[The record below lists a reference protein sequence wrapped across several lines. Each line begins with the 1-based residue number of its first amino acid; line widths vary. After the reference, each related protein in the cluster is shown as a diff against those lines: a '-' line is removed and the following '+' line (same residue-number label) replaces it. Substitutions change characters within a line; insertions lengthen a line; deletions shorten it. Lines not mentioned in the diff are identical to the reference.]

1 MKESDLEDI
10 DNAIENFRKK
20 LRANSVPLRLR
31 DKRMKSNDGY
41 PDYVT
46 QAEMDATALL
56 NANYRESIK
65 NLELFKSIME
75 GQNDRNG
82 RSH

>member
-1 MKESDLEDI
+1 MMTKKDIEEI
-10 DNAIENFRKK
+10 DNAIEEFQKR

-31 DKRMKSNDGY
+31 DKRMKSDDGY

-56 NANYRESIK
+56 NANYQESIK
-65 NLELFKSIME
+65 NLELFKRLIE
-75 GQNDRNG
+75 EQK
-82 RSH
+82 

>member
-1 MKESDLEDI
+1 MTKKDIEEI
-10 DNAIENFRKK
+10 DNAIEEFRMR

-31 DKRMKSNDGY
+31 DKRMKSDDGY

-56 NANYRESIK
+56 NANYQESIK
-65 NLELFKSIME
+65 NLELFKRLIE
-75 GQNDRNG
+75 EQK
-82 RSH
+82 

>member
-1 MKESDLEDI
+1 MKEKDEFDDI
-10 DNAIENFRKK
+10 DGAIKEFRKK

-31 DKRMKSNDGY
+31 DKRLKSNDGY

-46 QAEMDATALL
+46 QAEMDATAIL

-65 NLELFKSIME
+65 NLELLKRVLEESK
-75 GQNDRNG
+75 
-82 RSH
+82 

>member
-1 MKESDLEDI
+1 MAKKDMNDI
-10 DNAIENFRKK
+10 DNAIEEFRRR

-31 DKRMKSNDGY
+31 DKRMKSDDGY

-56 NANYRESIK
+56 NANYQESIK
-65 NLELFKSIME
+65 NLELFKRLME
-75 GQNDRNG
+75 EK
-82 RSH
+82 

>member
-1 MKESDLEDI
+1 MKDKNEFEDI
-10 DNAIENFRKK
+10 DGAIKEFRKK

-31 DKRMKSNDGY
+31 DKRLKSDDGY

-46 QAEMDATALL
+46 QAEMDATAIL

-65 NLELFKSIME
+65 NLELLKRVLEDSK
-75 GQNDRNG
+75 
-82 RSH
+82 

>member
-1 MKESDLEDI
+1 MAKTDIEDI
-10 DNAIENFRKK
+10 DNAIEEFRKR

-31 DKRMKSNDGY
+31 DKRMKSDDGY

-56 NANYRESIK
+56 NANYQESIK
-65 NLELFKSIME
+65 NLEFFKRLME
-75 GQNDRNG
+75 DQK
-82 RSH
+82 

>member
-1 MKESDLEDI
+1 MGKKDMHDI
-10 DNAIENFRKK
+10 DNAIEEFRKR

-31 DKRMKSNDGY
+31 DKRMKSDDGY

-56 NANYRESIK
+56 NANYQESIK
-65 NLELFKSIME
+65 NLELFKRLIEESK
-75 GQNDRNG
+75 
-82 RSH
+82 

>member
-1 MKESDLEDI
+1 MAKKDLEDI
-10 DNAIENFRKK
+10 DNAIEEYRKR

-56 NANYRESIK
+56 NANYQESIK
-65 NLELFKSIME
+65 NLELFKRLME
-75 GQNDRNG
+75 DQK
-82 RSH
+82 

>member
-1 MKESDLEDI
+1 MMTKKDIEEI
-10 DNAIENFRKK
+10 DNAIEEFRKR

-31 DKRMKSNDGY
+31 DKRMKSDDGY

-56 NANYRESIK
+56 NANYQESIK
-65 NLELFKSIME
+65 NLELFKCLIE
-75 GQNDRNG
+75 EQK
-82 RSH
+82 

>member
-1 MKESDLEDI
+1 MAKKDLEDI
-10 DNAIENFRKK
+10 DNAIEEFRKR

-31 DKRMKSNDGY
+31 DKRMKSDDGY

-56 NANYRESIK
+56 NANYQESIK
-65 NLELFKSIME
+65 NLELFKRLME
-75 GQNDRNG
+75 DQK
-82 RSH
+82 

>member
-1 MKESDLEDI
+1 MAKNDLEDI
-10 DNAIENFRKK
+10 DGAIEEFRKR

-56 NANYRESIK
+56 NANYQESIK
-65 NLELFKSIME
+65 NLELFKRLME
-75 GQNDRNG
+75 DQK
-82 RSH
+82 

>member
-1 MKESDLEDI
+1 MANKDIEDI
-10 DNAIENFRKK
+10 DNAIEEFRKR

-31 DKRMKSNDGY
+31 DKRMKSDDGY

-56 NANYRESIK
+56 NANYQESIK
-65 NLELFKSIME
+65 NLEFFKRLME
-75 GQNDRNG
+75 DQK
-82 RSH
+82 

>member
-1 MKESDLEDI
+1 MVKKDIEEI
-10 DNAIENFRKK
+10 DNAIEEFRKR

-31 DKRMKSNDGY
+31 DKRMKSDDGY

-56 NANYRESIK
+56 NANYQESIK
-65 NLELFKSIME
+65 NLELFKRLIE
-75 GQNDRNG
+75 DQK
-82 RSH
+82 

>member
-1 MKESDLEDI
+1 MAKKDLEDI
-10 DNAIENFRKK
+10 DNAIEEYRKR
-20 LRANSVPLRLR
+20 LRTNSIPLRLR

-65 NLELFKSIME
+65 NLELFKRLME
-75 GQNDRNG
+75 DQK
-82 RSH
+82 

>member
-1 MKESDLEDI
+1 MSKKDMEDI
-10 DNAIENFRKK
+10 DNAIEEFRKR
-20 LRANSVPLRLR
+20 LRVNSVPLRLR

-46 QAEMDATALL
+46 QAEMDATAIL

-65 NLELFKSIME
+65 NLELFKRLME
-75 GQNDRNG
+75 EQK
-82 RSH
+82 

>member
-1 MKESDLEDI
+1 MLEDI
-10 DNAIENFRKK
+10 DNAIEEYRKR

-31 DKRMKSNDGY
+31 DKRMKSDDGY

-56 NANYRESIK
+56 NVNYQESIK
-65 NLELFKSIME
+65 NLELFKRLME
-75 GQNDRNG
+75 EK
-82 RSH
+82 

>member
-1 MKESDLEDI
+1 MMTKKDIEEI
-10 DNAIENFRKK
+10 DNAIEEFRKR

-56 NANYRESIK
+56 NANYQESIK
-65 NLELFKSIME
+65 NLELFKRLIE
-75 GQNDRNG
+75 EQK
-82 RSH
+82 

>member
-1 MKESDLEDI
+1 MTKKDIEEI
-10 DNAIENFRKK
+10 DNAIEEYRKR
-20 LRANSVPLRLR
+20 LRSNSVPLRLR
-31 DKRMKSNDGY
+31 DKRMKSDDGY

-65 NLELFKSIME
+65 NLELFKRLIE
-75 GQNDRNG
+75 DQK
-82 RSH
+82 

>member
-1 MKESDLEDI
+1 MAKKDMGDI
-10 DNAIENFRKK
+10 DNAIEEFRKR
-20 LRANSVPLRLR
+20 LRDNSVPLRLR

-65 NLELFKSIME
+65 NLELFKRLME
-75 GQNDRNG
+75 EK
-82 RSH
+82 

>member
-1 MKESDLEDI
+1 MKDQNEFEDI
-10 DNAIENFRKK
+10 DGAIKEFRKK

-31 DKRMKSNDGY
+31 DKRLKSNDGY

-46 QAEMDATALL
+46 QAEMDATAIL

-65 NLELFKSIME
+65 NLELLKRVLEDSK
-75 GQNDRNG
+75 
-82 RSH
+82 